1 MDAAVRFR
9 LLGPL
14 DVTVDD
20 QALPLP
26 AGQTPQVLSLL
37 LLRAGQVVGVSTFH
51 DVLWDGDGPD
61 TFRKIVQIRMSQLR
75 RLFADTPVDLDG
87 SRNGYRLVVPPDS
100 VDLHEFRALVAEAAG
115 QAPAAAEPLLRRALA
130 LWRGPALTE
139 LAGTTSGMRLAAA
152 LDEERLAAV
161 EAHADAALAA
171 GRHVDLV
178 GTLTPVVAE
187 HPLRERLRARLM
199 TALSRAGR
207 QSDALA
213 VYDDGRRLLADELG
227 LDPGAELREAHAAVL
242 RGDTGAPAARATGHV
257 PAQLPAD
264 LYGFAG
270 REDELARLDGILD
283 EAGRQTSAVV
293 ITALSGTAGV
303 GKTVLAV
310 HWAHRVARRFPDG
323 QLYVNLR
330 GFGPAGA
337 VVSPGEA
344 VRGFLD
350 ALGVASARVPGDV
363 DAQAALYRSLL
374 AGRRMLV
381 VLDNARDAEQ
391 VRPLLPG
398 SPGSLVV
405 VTSRD
410 QLTGLVVTDGAH
422 PVVVDRPTVAAA
434 GELLARRLG
443 RDRVDA
449 EPEATAEII
458 RRCARLPLALAVVA
472 ARAVARPAIPLS
484 ALAGELRAAQRSLDP
499 LGGGDPAADVRTVL
513 SWSYRALSDDAAR
526 LFRLLGLHLGADIAA
541 GAAARL
547 AAADDVRAQLAELAS
562 ANLVTEHR
570 PGRYTSHDLLRD
582 YASELAAE
590 HDDEAGRL
598 AGLAR
603 LLDYYLFSAHAADR
617 MLRPQSRLSFTPR
630 RDGVTVTPETFG
642 SVEEA
647 LAWLTAEYDVLLACT
662 QRAGAAGF
670 DTHVWQL
677 ARTMIDYGDRVGR
690 WADQVA
696 AQRAAFAA
704 AVRVG
709 DRSAQAHASRG
720 LGRAYSWLGRHDESR
735 AELGR
740 AAAVFAELA
749 DWFAE
754 ANTTMSIAYSLV
766 RDERW
771 PDALGYAE
779 TSLRLYRSHDHVA
792 GAARALGTMGWILAK
807 SGDHTGALA
816 SCEEALELMEQT
828 EDTLGIASVLHSI
841 AYIHQQ
847 AGHVAE
853 ALTAY
858 ERALEL
864 FRAAGDR
871 YNTGESLH
879 RIGEL
884 HAPADPAAARA
895 VWQEA
900 LDILTDL
907 DHADAAEVRAK
918 LVALDNSMA
927 LPAPTI

>member
-14 DVTVDD
+14 EVTVDG

-37 LLRAGQVVGVSTFH
+37 LLRAGQVVGVGTFH

-87 SRNGYRLVVPPDS
+87 SRSGYRLVVPPGS

-115 QAPAAAEPLLRRALA
+115 QAPAVAEPLLRRALG
-130 LWRGPALTE
+130 LWRGPALAE
-139 LAGTTSGMRLAAA
+139 LAGTTSGMRLATA

-171 GRHVDLV
+171 GRHVDLA
-178 GTLTPVVAE
+178 GTLAPVVAE

-199 TALSRAGR
+199 AALSRAGR

-242 RGDTGAPAARATGHV
+242 RGDTGAPARDVERV

-270 REDELARLDGILD
+270 REDELARLDGILA
-283 EAGRQTSAVV
+283 ETGRQ

-310 HWAHRVARRFPDG
+310 HWAHRVAPRFPDG

-337 VVSPGEA
+337 VLSPGEA

-350 ALGVASARVPGDV
+350 ALGVARVPGDV

-434 GELLARRLG
+434 GELLATRLG
-443 RDRVDA
+443 RDRVAA
-449 EPEATAEII
+449 EPEATGEII
-458 RRCARLPLALAVVA
+458 SRCARLPLALAVVA
-472 ARAVARPAIPLS
+472 ARAVARPAFPLS

-547 AAADDVRAQLAELAS
+547 ADADDVRARLAELTS
-562 ANLVTEHR
+562 ANLLTEHR

-582 YASELAAE
+582 YATELAGE
-590 HDDEAGRL
+590 HDDEASRKAAL
-598 AGLAR
+598 TR

-630 RDGVTVTPETFG
+630 RDGVTITPETFG
-642 SVEEA
+642 PVEDA
-647 LAWLTAEYDVLLACT
+647 LTWFAAEYDVLVACT

-670 DTHVWQL
+670 DPHVWQL

-696 AQRAAFAA
+696 VQRAAFAA
-704 AVRVG
+704 AVRLG
-709 DRSAQAHASRG
+709 DRTAQAHACRG
-720 LGRAYSWLGRHDESR
+720 LGRAYSWLGRHEESR
-735 AELGR
+735 VELGR
-740 AAAVFAELA
+740 AATVFAELD
-749 DWFAE
+749 DWFAQ

-792 GAARALGTMGWILAK
+792 GAARALGTIGWILAK
-807 SGDHTGALA
+807 SGDHAGALA
-816 SCEEALELMEQT
+816 GCEEALVLMAQT
-828 EDTLGIASVLHSI
+828 NDTLAIASVLHSI

-847 AGHVAE
+847 TGDVAE
-853 ALTAY
+853 ALAAY

-864 FRAAGDR
+864 FREAGDR

-884 HAPADPAAARA
+884 HAPADPDAARA
-895 VWQEA
+895 VWREA
-900 LDILTDL
+900 LAILTDL
-907 DHADAAEVRAK
+907 DHADAAEVRVK
-918 LVALDNSMA
+918 LAGLDKSMA
-927 LPAPTI
+927 QPAPTI